1 MRGKELLK
9 RVVYGYRASSASYV
23 GKLRE
28 LGATIGDDVNIHA
41 PRSASIDLSAPFLL
55 RIGDHVNIAG
65 PATILTHDYSWSVI
79 KGKWGDL
86 IGNEKP
92 VVIGS
97 NVFIGWGATVLCG
110 TTVEDNVVIG
120 AHSVVSG
127 HVQGDSVYG
136 GAPAKRI
143 CSLEEYRKKRAGVQL
158 EEAVEL
164 YRCYLDRFG
173 SIPPEEVFR
182 EYFPLFCDP
191 CSLSGVFDRQA
202 GLAGNRELSVRRMG
216 AMRRFDSYGS
226 FLEECRRRVGR

>member
-143 CSLEEYRKKRAGVQL
+143 CSLEEYRKKGLACSLRRRSSSIVATLTDLV
-158 EEAVEL
+158 
-164 YRCYLDRFG
+164 RFLRKR
-173 SIPPEEVFR
+173 SSANTS
-182 EYFPLFCDP
+182 P
-191 CSLSGVFDRQA
+191 CSAIPVL
-202 GLAGNRELSVRRMG
+202 
-216 AMRRFDSYGS
+216 
-226 FLEECRRRVGR
+226 